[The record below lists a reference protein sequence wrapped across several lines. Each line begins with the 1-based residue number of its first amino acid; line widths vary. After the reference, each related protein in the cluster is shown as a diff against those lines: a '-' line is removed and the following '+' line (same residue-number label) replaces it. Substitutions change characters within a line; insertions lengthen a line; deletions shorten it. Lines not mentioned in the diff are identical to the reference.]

1 MKSAVACLVWARTAL
16 LVAAAAITSPH
27 HNTEVAAVPA
37 LQESN
42 PFNARQIF
50 KRQRETGPNEGALYC
65 KKAPCA
71 DNR

>member
-1 MKSAVACLVWARTAL
+1 MKSALACLLWARTSL
-16 LVAAAAITSPH
+16 LVATAAITSPH
-27 HNTEVAAVPA
+27 HTIEVATVPA
-37 LQESN
+37 VQESN

-50 KRQRETGPNEGALYC
+50 KRQRETGPNDGALYC

>member
-1 MKSAVACLVWARTAL
+1 MKSTLACLVWARTAL
-16 LVAAAAITSPH
+16 LVATAAITSPH
-27 HNTEVAAVPA
+27 HATEVATVPA
-37 LQESN
+37 IKESN